1 MSRYLLVLSVLLALV
16 VTGGCAKDKNDAT
29 ATAEKPAGSAMP
41 RETGAMRGPVL
52 ETMDA
57 GTYTYVKVRTAQGE
71 VWAAAP
77 TTVVAV
83 GDEVTLPQGMLMKNF
98 ASPSLDRTFPE
109 IYFVN
114 SIDKAGAST
123 PAPGHGTQPG
133 NLSGAETGAEP
144 GVEHAGAVMGGKA
157 VAAGTVAR
165 AEGGRTVAEVHAERA
180 QLAGQR
186 VKVRGQVVKST
197 SGVMG
202 RNWLHIQD
210 GSAED
215 AHGDLTITTDSGGVK
230 VGDVVLV
237 EGTAAVDRD
246 FGAGYRY
253 EVLLEEATVKVEQH

>member
-1 MSRYLLVLSVLLALV
+1 MSRILLIILALAIA
-16 VTGGCAKDKNDAT
+16 GGCAKDQNRAAKPVAKEPTAAQEDA
-29 ATAEKPAGSAMP
+29 PAPSQS
-41 RETGAMRGPVL
+41 GAMRGQVL

-57 GTYTYVKVRTAQGE
+57 GSYTYVKVRTAQGE

-83 GDEVTLPQGMLMKNF
+83 GDEVSLPKGMLMKDF
-98 ASPSLDRTFPE
+98 QSPTLDRTFPE

-114 SIDKAGAST
+114 AIEKPGTGSPAG
-123 PAPGHGTQPG
+123 GMGG
-133 NLSGAETGAEP
+133 GGEP
-144 GVEHAGAVMGGKA
+144 GSEHAGAVMGGKA
-157 VAAGTVAR
+157 VAAGAVAR
-165 AEGGRTVAEVHAERA
+165 AEGGRTVAEIHGART

-215 AHGDLTITTDSGGVK
+215 ANGDLTITTAVEGVK
-230 VGDVVLV
+230 VGDTILV
-237 EGTAAVDRD
+237 EGTTVVDRD

-253 EVLLEEATVKVEQH
+253 EVLLEDAAVTVEKP